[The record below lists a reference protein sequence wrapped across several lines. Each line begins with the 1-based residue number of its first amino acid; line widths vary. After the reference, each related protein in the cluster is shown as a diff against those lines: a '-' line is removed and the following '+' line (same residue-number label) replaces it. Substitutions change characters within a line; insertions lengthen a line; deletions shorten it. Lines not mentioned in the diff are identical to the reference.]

1 MYKHIPVY
9 VVILFLNRNAD
20 ITKRHGRRIANR
32 LSLHGLPLRVNN
44 EAAWPPDRG
53 GVASLLSYNQELTF
67 FGIIID
73 TRNG

>member
-1 MYKHIPVY
+1 MRTGNRSSLHGVPLM
-9 VVILFLNRNAD
+9 VITDQLRW
-20 ITKRHGRRIANR
+20 RIANR